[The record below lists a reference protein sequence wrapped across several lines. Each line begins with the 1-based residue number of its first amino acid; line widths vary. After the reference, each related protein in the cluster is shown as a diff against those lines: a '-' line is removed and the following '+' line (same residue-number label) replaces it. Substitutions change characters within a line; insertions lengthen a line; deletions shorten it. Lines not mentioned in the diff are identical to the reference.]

1 MTSLAL
7 WRRKLVNVVMIGGT
21 IVLTGLALI
30 PLGSTLFLVL
40 KRGLPGLD
48 LTFLTQLPQPV
59 GQPGGGM
66 GNAIVGSLT
75 VIGLAVLIGLPTGI
89 GAGIYLAEFGRNRFG
104 SVVRFIA
111 DVLTGVPSIVVG
123 MFVHVTV
130 VLAMGRFSA
139 LAGGIALSII
149 FIPIVTR
156 TTEEIL
162 RLVPVTLREAGLALG
177 APYWRV
183 VTGVVLRSARGGLIP
198 GIMLAVAR
206 IAGET
211 APLLFTALN
220 NNFWQTGLDQPISTL
235 PVQIFN
241 YSIAPY
247 EELHALAWTGA
258 LVLVMMV
265 LGLSIAARV
274 LTRGRRSAAHP

>member
-1 MTSLAL
+1 MTALAF
-7 WRRKLVNVVMIGGT
+7 WRRKLVNAIMLGGT
-21 IVLTGLALI
+21 AVLTGLALV
-30 PLGSTLFLVL
+30 PLGSTLFLVF

-59 GQPGGGM
+59 GLPGGGM
-66 GNAIVGSLT
+66 GNAIVGSLI
-75 VIGLAVLIGLPTGI
+75 VIGLAVAIGLPIGV
-89 GAGIYLAEFGRNRFG
+89 GAGVYLAEFGRNRFG
-104 SVVRFIA
+104 SAVRFIA

-123 MFVHVTV
+123 IFVHVTV
-130 VLAMGRFSA
+130 VIAMGSFSA
-139 LAGGIALSII
+139 LAGGLALSII

-156 TTEEIL
+156 TTEEML

-183 VTGVVLRSARGGLIP
+183 VTGIVLRSARGGLIP
-198 GIMLAVAR
+198 GMMVAVAR

-220 NNFWQTGLDQPISTL
+220 NSFWQTGLGQPISTL

-247 EELHALAWTGA
+247 EELHNLAWTGA
-258 LVLVMMV
+258 LVLVLMV
-265 LGLSIAARV
+265 LGLSIAARL
-274 LTRGRRSAAHP
+274 LTGGRRSAARS